1 MYICIYVYMYLCIY
15 VYMYICIYVY
25 IYMYICMS
33 CSLLLVDVDFLP
45 SNVSHVT
52 ARMHFPARRLR
63 SSDNGAAAAAGKC
76 LDGPLPRE
84 VQTPTGNVKI
94 AHMNN
99 GDAKW
104 KSIA

>member
-1 MYICIYVYMYLCIY
+1 MYICIYVCMHAWMDVCMYVC
-15 VYMYICIYVY
+15 
-25 IYMYICMS
+25 MYICMS
-33 CSLLLVDVDFLP
+33 CVLLLVDVDFLP

-52 ARMHFPARRLR
+52 ARMHLPARRLR